1 MQRVIQNAIYGI
13 LAVFMALFIGS
24 SLFLRAEYNY
34 AVYSDRPILQ
44 QQHLF
49 ILVLLVFVLLIAS
62 LVLYRLCLQLNRY
75 RPQIVIPVILGIS
88 LAIQLAI
95 IFLLPRLP
103 TDDSQTVVSLAMQ
116 MLNQEDYSTFQSGG
130 YLYMFPFNFS
140 TVLYIKALLWM
151 FPDNYL
157 VLKIFNILFTLVT
170 TFMIYLIYKQLNERS
185 INRDYGVLVFAA
197 TYIPALLMSNF
208 IYNDIIAT
216 TLLTAALYTVI
227 RFVKTRL
234 IRYIV
239 LAAILLA
246 LGNYFRSIGIIFLI
260 ASVIYLLL
268 NWQRIGWRRLLI
280 SLGLMAVLFNV
291 PSWTQNAALQA
302 SGVVSQ
308 PTSTN
313 SAPVYMWLN
322 MGMNQ
327 STFGFWDNML
337 SYTIYQRE
345 AGYNKAASIPLFQQ
359 AIQDKV
365 TSMTLGEL
373 AELYYKKLIW
383 TWTEGTYQVERYGIG
398 NERSASGGMGFVMG
412 GYSYSTAITQLFAG
426 DSVYRSGL
434 MWILYAINF
443 LMFIFILVRLTG
455 AIRRKR
461 YDEVSLVLVILGFIG
476 FYLLWEIKSR
486 YIYPVYPLLI
496 ILSYMGFKDVYDRL
510 SRYIPFLGKGD

>member
-1 MQRVIQNAIYGI
+1 MQKVIQNAIYGM

-34 AVYSDRPILQ
+34 AVYSDKPVLQ
-44 QQHLF
+44 QQHLL
-49 ILVLLVFVLLIAS
+49 ILLLLVIGLIVVS
-62 LVLYRLCLQLNRY
+62 LVLYRLCQQLNRY
-75 RPQIVIPVILGIS
+75 RPRIVIPIVLGIS
-88 LAIQLAI
+88 LAIQLGI
-95 IFLLPRLP
+95 ILLLPRLP
-103 TDDSQTVVSLAMQ
+103 TDDSQTVVSLALR
-116 MLNQEDYSTFQSGG
+116 MLNDGDYSTFQSGG

-140 TVLYIKALLWM
+140 TVLYIKALLWI

-170 TFMIYLIYKQLNERS
+170 MLMIYLIYKQLNYRS
-185 INRDYGVLVFAA
+185 TGRDYGVLVFAA
-197 TYIPALLMSNF
+197 TYMPALLMSNF
-208 IYNDIIAT
+208 IYNDVIAT
-216 TLLTAALYTVI
+216 TLLTASLYTVI
-227 RFVKTRL
+227 RFVKTRS

-268 NWQRIGWRRLLI
+268 YSRSIGWKKMLI
-280 SLGLMAVLFNV
+280 SLGIMAILFNV
-291 PSWTQNAALQA
+291 PGWTQNAALQA
-302 SGVVSQ
+302 SGVVDE

-313 SAPVYMWLN
+313 AAPVYMWLN

-337 SYTIYQRE
+337 SYNIYQRE
-345 AGYNKAASIPLFQQ
+345 AEYNKAKSIPLFQQ
-359 AIQDKV
+359 AIEDKLS
-365 TSMTLGEL
+365 SMSPGEL

-383 TWTEGTYQVERYGIG
+383 TWTEGTYQIERYGIG
-398 NERSASGGMGFVMG
+398 TERSAGGGMGFVMG
-412 GYSYSTAITQLFAG
+412 GYSYSTVATQLFAG

-434 MWILYAINF
+434 MWVLYAMNF
-443 LMFIFILVRLTG
+443 LMYIFVLVRLIG
-455 AIRRKR
+455 AIRRRR
-461 YDEVSLVLVILGFIG
+461 YDEAALVLIILGFIG

-496 ILSYMGFKDVYDRL
+496 ILSYMGFKDVYDGL
-510 SRYIPFLGKGD
+510 SRYMPFRRKGD

>member
-13 LAVFMALFIGS
+13 LAAFMALFIGS

-34 AVYSDRPILQ
+34 VVYSDKPVLH
-44 QQHLF
+44 QQHLL
-49 ILVLLVFVLLIAS
+49 ILALLVILLVIAS
-62 LVLYRLCLQLNRY
+62 LVVYRLCLKLDRY
-75 RPQIVIPVILGIS
+75 RPQVVIPFILGIS

-103 TDDSQTVVSLAMQ
+103 TDDSQTVVSLALQ
-116 MLNQEDYSTFQSGG
+116 MLNKGDYSTFQSGG

-140 TVLYIKALLWM
+140 TVLYIKLLLWI

-170 TFMIYLIYKQLNERS
+170 TLMIYLIYKQLNSRS
-185 INRDYGVLVFAA
+185 MSRDYGVLVFAA

-208 IYNDIIAT
+208 IYNDVIAT
-216 TLLTAALYTVI
+216 TLLTAALYAVI
-227 RFVKTRL
+227 RFVKTRS

-260 ASVIYLLL
+260 AVIIYMLL
-268 NWQRIGWRRLLI
+268 NKRDIGWRRLLI
-280 SLGLMAVLFNV
+280 SLGIMVALFNV
-291 PSWTQNAALQA
+291 PGWTQNAALQA
-302 SGVVSQ
+302 SGVVSE
-308 PTSTN
+308 PTSTH

-345 AGYNKAASIPLFQQ
+345 AGYNKAESIPLFQQ
-359 AIQDKV
+359 AIRDKLS
-365 TSMTLGEL
+365 SMTPGEL

-383 TWTEGTYQVERYGIG
+383 TWAEGTYQIERYGIG
-398 NERSASGGMGFVMG
+398 NERSAGGGMGFVMG
-412 GYSYSTAITQLFAG
+412 GYSYSTVATQLFAG
-426 DSVYRSGL
+426 NSVYRSGL
-434 MWILYAINF
+434 MWVLYAMNF
-443 LMFIFILVRLTG
+443 LMYIFVLVRLIG
-455 AIRRKR
+455 AIRTRR
-461 YDEVSLVLVILGFIG
+461 YDEVALVLVILGFIG

-496 ILSYMGFKDVYDRL
+496 ILSYIGFKDVYQGL